1 MKKILFA
8 GILLFLVF
16 GCTGGQ
22 QTGTGT
28 PPTGG
33 PGNVLEAGSGNYER
47 CVSQCNEA
55 SAGSGP
61 NCKDGCMIQEAED
74 TKDTS
79 WCDKLVNQQTKP
91 SCYGTVAKAAGDI
104 KICDKLTVQT
114 ERNYCI
120 GTFGGPSTG

>member
-8 GILLFLVF
+8 GILAIGLLLL
-16 GCTGGQ
+16 GCTSSGPSGQ
-22 QTGTGT
+22 
-28 PPTGG
+28 
-33 PGNVLEAGSGNYER
+33 SGNQSGGMMAGGSANYQR
-47 CVSQCNEA
+47 CVSQCSEA

-79 WCDKLVNQQTKP
+79 WCDNLVNKQARP
-91 SCYGTVAKAAGDI
+91 SCYGTVAKSAGDI
-104 KICDKLTVQT
+104 KICDRLTDPT
-114 ERNYCI
+114 EKNYCI